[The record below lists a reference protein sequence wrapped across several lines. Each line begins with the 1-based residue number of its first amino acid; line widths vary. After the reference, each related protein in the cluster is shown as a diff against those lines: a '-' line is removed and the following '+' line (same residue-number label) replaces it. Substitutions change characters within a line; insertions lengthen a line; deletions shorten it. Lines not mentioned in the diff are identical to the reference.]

1 MVLVELIFAE
11 VVVVALLSGLLL
23 ARAPE
28 PSRNTGSGQGM
39 RGSLELKRGEVVSG
53 VAKIGTELVLNAV
66 SDYVER
72 CLGSDYVSVSGQC
85 FNQSGIGLMAVDSI
99 DSVWIAGD
107 LDLYRRLR
115 HFVETCF
122 TCGVDR
128 VVSFHDLNVHVIGGL
143 VSAYLLTGD
152 RLFLDKAIECGNVA
166 TRAFG
171 GSTVPKPLV
180 GSRRGYDWV
189 TGATL
194 NDAASFLL
202 EFEGLARVSGEEGY
216 RKYGE
221 PFVACVKRLFEGNN
235 ELPLVISEGCEAV
248 NGRTGMSSLN
258 VGGVANILRYSLV
271 HSARV
276 VDDVVQS
283 VSNLFWT
290 KSPTIMMKSTN
301 ASLSRLDSSACTLV
315 PLLHLVGHKKS
326 LADRLQQRCRELIK
340 NDIPRASGILH
351 KTYLDVDDSSF
362 SYDAWMIED
371 RLIRGESL
379 RGLEKLLDKIICNDS
394 LCQTDVL
401 PLNSINRWAKMLM
414 LDGVELNYLT
424 SFVINE
430 AGHFIPTY

>member
-28 PSRNTGSGQGM
+28 PSRSMGSGPGM
-39 RGSLELKRGEVVSG
+39 RGSLELKRGEVASG
-53 VAKIGTELVLNAV
+53 VAKIGTELVLTAV
-66 SDYVER
+66 SEYVER

-85 FNQSGIGLMAVDSI
+85 FNRSGIGLMAVDSI

-107 LDLYRRLR
+107 FELYRRLR
-115 HFVETCF
+115 RFVESSF
-122 TCGVDR
+122 TCGAER
-128 VVSFHDLNVHVIGGL
+128 VISFHDLNVHVIGGL

-152 RLFLDKAIECGNVA
+152 GLFLEKAIECGNVA

-171 GSTVPKPLV
+171 GATVPKPLV
-180 GSRRGYDWV
+180 GGRRVYDWV
-189 TGATL
+189 SGATL

-221 PFVACVKRLFEGNN
+221 PFVACVKRLFEGNM
-235 ELPLVISEGCEAV
+235 ELPLMISEGCEVV

-258 VGGVANILRYSLV
+258 VGGLANILRYSLV
-271 HSARV
+271 HSAGV
-276 VDDVVQS
+276 VDDIVQG

-290 KSPTIMMKSTN
+290 KTPKYMMKSTN
-301 ASLSRLDSSACTLV
+301 SSVSRLDSSACTLV
-315 PLLHLVGHKKS
+315 PLLRLVGHKKS
-326 LADRLQQRCRELIK
+326 LVDRLQQRCGELVK
-340 NDIPRASGILH
+340 DDVPRASGILH
-351 KTYLDVDDSSF
+351 KNYLDVDDNSF

-379 RGLEKLLDKIICNDS
+379 RGLEKLLDKVVCNET
-394 LCQTDVL
+394 LCQTDVI
-401 PLNSINRWAKMLM
+401 PLNSINRWAKLLM

-430 AGHFIPTY
+430 AGHFIPAY